1 MPRTTQEVLT
11 APSLDDGAAAP
22 PHRDVPDFLESHRAL
37 AVCAKEFDQ
46 LVDEIV
52 RLAASVE
59 TGNVEVQTEVR
70 RSPNRCIV
78 QLGPVALTI
87 SWLRSGAD
95 TISDGRLLVIE
106 WVGVV
111 GRGAMR
117 LPERGLERHPT
128 GPERVPATISREVV
142 LVAAA
147 TNAENWRW
155 RREDSARV
163 SYSSTELASRCVE
176 SLVKGLRAHP
186 A

>member
-1 MPRTTQEVLT
+1 MPRASQDFLPTSTVDES
-11 APSLDDGAAAP
+11 PISRD
-22 PHRDVPDFLESHRAL
+22 RDVPDFLDSHRAL

-46 LVDEIV
+46 LVDEIA
-52 RLAASVE
+52 RLAAE
-59 TGNVEVQTEVR
+59 MDTGSSELQTEVR

-106 WVGVV
+106 WVGTV
-111 GRGAMR
+111 GRGATR
-117 LPERGLERHPT
+117 SPERSIERRPV
-128 GPERVPATISREVV
+128 GEPAAATIAREVV
-142 LVAAA
+142 LIAQA

-163 SYSSTELASRCVE
+163 SYSSAELASRCVE
-176 SLVKGLRAHP
+176 SLAKGLRSHAT
-186 A
+186 